1 MILEAIYEGSFDMN
15 SHGFRPKRS
24 CHTALRQIQRTFNGA
39 RWFIEGDIK
48 GFFDNIDHGVMISIL
63 EKRIS
68 DERFLRL
75 IRKFLNAGYLEDWT
89 YHKTY
94 SGTPQGGII
103 SPMLANI
110 YLDQLDRYVREYI
123 QRFDKGKERADNPER
138 IKFEYGKR
146 LAVLKLEKVKDKEQR
161 KFIVKEIKAYDKG
174 RAAISCGVDM
184 DENFR
189 RLKYVRYADDF
200 LCAVIGTKAEAE
212 TIKQDIKVFLQEK
225 LALELSEEKKLST
238 LLLIAAVAAGI
249 DANSAEVTRIAA
261 GDHTMLLTKDG
272 KIYVSG
278 KNDAGQLGDGHYYDS
293 EVSDNHYNATT
304 FKPVEKDGVKFRSV
318 TATLYNSYA
327 IASDGALYAWG
338 QNAYGQLGL
347 VSVGT
352 YSGIYTPTKVDD
364 AKWAVV
370 KGRSTTIVGIH
381 TDGTLWAWGK
391 NLTGQLGI
399 GADSEMKE
407 CAMAPEKVS
416 DERWLDC
423 ASGYYHSTAV
433 KADGTLWAWGDNSQN
448 QVNSS
453 TTAIFTTPQQVGEDT
468 DWTQVQAGLKMSAAL
483 KADGTL
489 WTWGNNEESA
499 LGRAVEGKTDGKP
512 MKAFDKVLSYSVGD
526 MHVLVIKDDYTL
538 WGWGYNLH
546 GELAN
551 GTNRNID
558 TPTQIGTAQ
567 WQTVAAGFYHSV
579 GVQIDGSV
587 WSWGF
592 NRYGQLGLGDDN
604 NRSELSKVD
613 FNPEEGAVAEIAT
626 DSAVKVYPTVAEETI
641 TVSSDATI
649 SSVSIYNANG
659 QKVGFKMVD
668 GTQTSL
674 NVSHLAAGTYF
685 VATESGAGKSV
696 ARFIKK

>member
-1 MILEAIYEGSFDMN
+1 M
-15 SHGFRPKRS
+15 
-24 CHTALRQIQRTFNGA
+24 
-39 RWFIEGDIK
+39 
-48 GFFDNIDHGVMISIL
+48 
-63 EKRIS
+63 
-68 DERFLRL
+68 
-75 IRKFLNAGYLEDWT
+75 
-89 YHKTY
+89 
-94 SGTPQGGII
+94 
-103 SPMLANI
+103 
-110 YLDQLDRYVREYI
+110 
-123 QRFDKGKERADNPER
+123 
-138 IKFEYGKR
+138 
-146 LAVLKLEKVKDKEQR
+146 
-161 KFIVKEIKAYDKG
+161 
-174 RAAISCGVDM
+174 
-184 DENFR
+184 
-189 RLKYVRYADDF
+189 
-200 LCAVIGTKAEAE
+200 
-212 TIKQDIKVFLQEK
+212 
-225 LALELSEEKKLST
+225 KKLST

-249 DANSAEVTRIAA
+249 DANAAEVTRIAA

-416 DERWLDC
+416 DERWIDC

-483 KADGTL
+483 KADGTARIVVTADNAKGYGL
-489 WTWGNNEESA
+489 QS
-499 LGRAVEGKTDGKP
+499 RVKT
-512 MKAFDKVLSYSVGD
+512 
-526 MHVLVIKDDYTL
+526 
-538 WGWGYNLH
+538 
-546 GELAN
+546 
-551 GTNRNID
+551 
-558 TPTQIGTAQ
+558 Q
-567 WQTVAAGFYHSV
+567 V
-579 GVQIDGSV
+579 GVDQPMPAENVSLRVDGGEATLSWTAPTAGKNGGYVGNLTYRVERNDGVVVAEATTETSLTGLQKGKYSLTEYKVTAANESGAASAATSNSVILGDALAMPFKESFDGGTCQHTWCMGAAWDTFTAGNDPKAQDADGTSGLISFCCYSTNVAKGTVSTIVSPAIAVGGQQAYFNFSVYHYSGTFATEDSLTPCAIAADGSV
-587 WSWGF
+587 
-592 NRYGQLGLGDDN
+592 QTLGDPIMRDN
-604 NRSELSKVD
+604 GTTGWKEYSYPLSGNVVCVALKGYSDYGYNIHVD
-613 FNPEEGAVAEIAT
+613 RIAVSTEQSGVSAVEIADNALVTVYNLSGARVAERMQRSDVSTLAPGCYIVRSAT
-626 DSAVKVYPTVAEETI
+626 
-641 TVSSDATI
+641 
-649 SSVSIYNANG
+649 
-659 QKVGFKMVD
+659 
-668 GTQTSL
+668 
-674 NVSHLAAGTYF
+674 
-685 VATESGAGKSV
+685 ATEKV
-696 ARFIKK
+696 IVR

>member
-1 MILEAIYEGSFDMN
+1 M
-15 SHGFRPKRS
+15 
-24 CHTALRQIQRTFNGA
+24 
-39 RWFIEGDIK
+39 
-48 GFFDNIDHGVMISIL
+48 
-63 EKRIS
+63 
-68 DERFLRL
+68 
-75 IRKFLNAGYLEDWT
+75 
-89 YHKTY
+89 
-94 SGTPQGGII
+94 
-103 SPMLANI
+103 
-110 YLDQLDRYVREYI
+110 
-123 QRFDKGKERADNPER
+123 
-138 IKFEYGKR
+138 
-146 LAVLKLEKVKDKEQR
+146 
-161 KFIVKEIKAYDKG
+161 
-174 RAAISCGVDM
+174 
-184 DENFR
+184 
-189 RLKYVRYADDF
+189 
-200 LCAVIGTKAEAE
+200 
-212 TIKQDIKVFLQEK
+212 
-225 LALELSEEKKLST
+225 KKLST

-381 TDGTLWAWGK
+381 TDGTLWAWG
-391 NLTGQLGI
+391 
-399 GADSEMKE
+399 
-407 CAMAPEKVS
+407 
-416 DERWLDC
+416 
-423 ASGYYHSTAV
+423 
-433 KADGTLWAWGDNSQN
+433 DNSQN

-546 GELAN
+546 GELAD
-551 GTNRNID
+551 GTNRNVG

-592 NRYGQLGLGDDN
+592 TATDSSDWAMTTTAL
-604 NRSELSKVD
+604 D

>member
-1 MILEAIYEGSFDMN
+1 M
-15 SHGFRPKRS
+15 
-24 CHTALRQIQRTFNGA
+24 
-39 RWFIEGDIK
+39 
-48 GFFDNIDHGVMISIL
+48 
-63 EKRIS
+63 
-68 DERFLRL
+68 
-75 IRKFLNAGYLEDWT
+75 
-89 YHKTY
+89 
-94 SGTPQGGII
+94 
-103 SPMLANI
+103 
-110 YLDQLDRYVREYI
+110 
-123 QRFDKGKERADNPER
+123 
-138 IKFEYGKR
+138 
-146 LAVLKLEKVKDKEQR
+146 
-161 KFIVKEIKAYDKG
+161 
-174 RAAISCGVDM
+174 
-184 DENFR
+184 
-189 RLKYVRYADDF
+189 
-200 LCAVIGTKAEAE
+200 
-212 TIKQDIKVFLQEK
+212 
-225 LALELSEEKKLST
+225 
-238 LLLIAAVAAGI
+238 IAAVAAGI

-381 TDGTLWAWGK
+381 TDGTLW
-391 NLTGQLGI
+391 
-399 GADSEMKE
+399 
-407 CAMAPEKVS
+407 
-416 DERWLDC
+416 
-423 ASGYYHSTAV
+423 
-433 KADGTLWAWGDNSQN
+433 
-448 QVNSS
+448 
-453 TTAIFTTPQQVGEDT
+453 
-468 DWTQVQAGLKMSAAL
+468 
-483 KADGTL
+483 
-489 WTWGNNEESA
+489 TWGNNEESA

-604 NRSELSKVD
+604 NRAELSKVD

>member
-1 MILEAIYEGSFDMN
+1 M
-15 SHGFRPKRS
+15 
-24 CHTALRQIQRTFNGA
+24 
-39 RWFIEGDIK
+39 
-48 GFFDNIDHGVMISIL
+48 
-63 EKRIS
+63 
-68 DERFLRL
+68 
-75 IRKFLNAGYLEDWT
+75 
-89 YHKTY
+89 
-94 SGTPQGGII
+94 
-103 SPMLANI
+103 
-110 YLDQLDRYVREYI
+110 
-123 QRFDKGKERADNPER
+123 
-138 IKFEYGKR
+138 
-146 LAVLKLEKVKDKEQR
+146 
-161 KFIVKEIKAYDKG
+161 
-174 RAAISCGVDM
+174 
-184 DENFR
+184 
-189 RLKYVRYADDF
+189 
-200 LCAVIGTKAEAE
+200 
-212 TIKQDIKVFLQEK
+212 
-225 LALELSEEKKLST
+225 
-238 LLLIAAVAAGI
+238 IAAVAAGI

-416 DERWLDC
+416 DERWIDC

-433 KADGTLWAWGDNSQN
+433 KADGTLWAWG
-448 QVNSS
+448 
-453 TTAIFTTPQQVGEDT
+453 
-468 DWTQVQAGLKMSAAL
+468 
-483 KADGTL
+483 
-489 WTWGNNEESA
+489 
-499 LGRAVEGKTDGKP
+499 
-512 MKAFDKVLSYSVGD
+512 
-526 MHVLVIKDDYTL
+526 
-538 WGWGYNLH
+538 
-546 GELAN
+546 
-551 GTNRNID
+551 
-558 TPTQIGTAQ
+558 
-567 WQTVAAGFYHSV
+567 
-579 GVQIDGSV
+579 
-587 WSWGF
+587 F

-604 NRSELSKVD
+604 NRAELSKVD

-685 VATESGAGKSV
+685 VATESDAGKSV

>member
-1 MILEAIYEGSFDMN
+1 MKI
-15 SHGFRPKRS
+15 
-24 CHTALRQIQRTFNGA
+24 
-39 RWFIEGDIK
+39 
-48 GFFDNIDHGVMISIL
+48 
-63 EKRIS
+63 
-68 DERFLRL
+68 
-75 IRKFLNAGYLEDWT
+75 
-89 YHKTY
+89 
-94 SGTPQGGII
+94 
-103 SPMLANI
+103 
-110 YLDQLDRYVREYI
+110 
-123 QRFDKGKERADNPER
+123 
-138 IKFEYGKR
+138 
-146 LAVLKLEKVKDKEQR
+146 
-161 KFIVKEIKAYDKG
+161 
-174 RAAISCGVDM
+174 
-184 DENFR
+184 
-189 RLKYVRYADDF
+189 
-200 LCAVIGTKAEAE
+200 
-212 TIKQDIKVFLQEK
+212 
-225 LALELSEEKKLST
+225 LST

-293 EVSDNHYNATT
+293 EISDNHYNATT

-381 TDGTLWAWGK
+381 TDGTLWAWG
-391 NLTGQLGI
+391 
-399 GADSEMKE
+399 
-407 CAMAPEKVS
+407 
-416 DERWLDC
+416 
-423 ASGYYHSTAV
+423 
-433 KADGTLWAWGDNSQN
+433 DNSQN

-453 TTAIFTTPQQVGEDT
+453 TTTIFTTPQQVGEDT

-604 NRSELSKVD
+604 NRAELSKVD

-659 QKVGFKMVD
+659 QKVGFKMVA

>member
-1 MILEAIYEGSFDMN
+1 M
-15 SHGFRPKRS
+15 
-24 CHTALRQIQRTFNGA
+24 
-39 RWFIEGDIK
+39 
-48 GFFDNIDHGVMISIL
+48 
-63 EKRIS
+63 
-68 DERFLRL
+68 
-75 IRKFLNAGYLEDWT
+75 
-89 YHKTY
+89 
-94 SGTPQGGII
+94 
-103 SPMLANI
+103 
-110 YLDQLDRYVREYI
+110 
-123 QRFDKGKERADNPER
+123 
-138 IKFEYGKR
+138 
-146 LAVLKLEKVKDKEQR
+146 
-161 KFIVKEIKAYDKG
+161 
-174 RAAISCGVDM
+174 
-184 DENFR
+184 
-189 RLKYVRYADDF
+189 
-200 LCAVIGTKAEAE
+200 
-212 TIKQDIKVFLQEK
+212 
-225 LALELSEEKKLST
+225 KKLST

-249 DANSAEVTRIAA
+249 DANAAEVTRIAA
-261 GDHTMLLTKDG
+261 GNHTMLLTKDG

-278 KNDAGQLGDGHYYDS
+278 NNDAGQLGDGHYFDS
-293 EVSDNHYNATT
+293 EISDNHYNATT

-381 TDGTLWAWGK
+381 T
-391 NLTGQLGI
+391 
-399 GADSEMKE
+399 
-407 CAMAPEKVS
+407 
-416 DERWLDC
+416 
-423 ASGYYHSTAV
+423 
-433 KADGTLWAWGDNSQN
+433 DGTLWAWGDNSQN

-604 NRSELSKVD
+604 NRAELSKVD

-649 SSVSIYNANG
+649 SSVSVYNANG

>member
-1 MILEAIYEGSFDMN
+1 M
-15 SHGFRPKRS
+15 
-24 CHTALRQIQRTFNGA
+24 
-39 RWFIEGDIK
+39 
-48 GFFDNIDHGVMISIL
+48 
-63 EKRIS
+63 
-68 DERFLRL
+68 
-75 IRKFLNAGYLEDWT
+75 
-89 YHKTY
+89 
-94 SGTPQGGII
+94 
-103 SPMLANI
+103 
-110 YLDQLDRYVREYI
+110 
-123 QRFDKGKERADNPER
+123 
-138 IKFEYGKR
+138 
-146 LAVLKLEKVKDKEQR
+146 
-161 KFIVKEIKAYDKG
+161 
-174 RAAISCGVDM
+174 
-184 DENFR
+184 
-189 RLKYVRYADDF
+189 
-200 LCAVIGTKAEAE
+200 
-212 TIKQDIKVFLQEK
+212 
-225 LALELSEEKKLST
+225 
-238 LLLIAAVAAGI
+238 IAAVAAGI
-249 DANSAEVTRIAA
+249 DANAAEVTRIAA

-278 KNDAGQLGDGHYYDS
+278 KNDAGQLGDGHYFDS
-293 EVSDNHYNATT
+293 EISDNHYNATT

-381 TDGTLWAWGK
+381 TDGTLWAWG
-391 NLTGQLGI
+391 
-399 GADSEMKE
+399 
-407 CAMAPEKVS
+407 
-416 DERWLDC
+416 
-423 ASGYYHSTAV
+423 
-433 KADGTLWAWGDNSQN
+433 DNSQN
-448 QVNSS
+448 QVNNS

-512 MKAFDKVLSYSVGD
+512 MKVFDKVLSYSVGD

-587 WSWGF
+587 WSCGF
-592 NRYGQLGLGDDN
+592 SRYGQLGLGDDN
-604 NRSELSKVD
+604 NRAELSKVD

-626 DSAVKVYPTVAEETI
+626 DSAVKVYPTVVEETI

-649 SSVSIYNANG
+649 SSVSVYNANG

-696 ARFIKK
+696 TRFIKK

>member
-1 MILEAIYEGSFDMN
+1 M
-15 SHGFRPKRS
+15 
-24 CHTALRQIQRTFNGA
+24 
-39 RWFIEGDIK
+39 
-48 GFFDNIDHGVMISIL
+48 
-63 EKRIS
+63 
-68 DERFLRL
+68 
-75 IRKFLNAGYLEDWT
+75 
-89 YHKTY
+89 
-94 SGTPQGGII
+94 
-103 SPMLANI
+103 
-110 YLDQLDRYVREYI
+110 
-123 QRFDKGKERADNPER
+123 
-138 IKFEYGKR
+138 
-146 LAVLKLEKVKDKEQR
+146 
-161 KFIVKEIKAYDKG
+161 
-174 RAAISCGVDM
+174 
-184 DENFR
+184 
-189 RLKYVRYADDF
+189 
-200 LCAVIGTKAEAE
+200 
-212 TIKQDIKVFLQEK
+212 
-225 LALELSEEKKLST
+225 KKLST

-249 DANSAEVTRIAA
+249 DANAAEVTRIAA

-272 KIYVSG
+272 KIYESG

-293 EVSDNHYNATT
+293 EISDNHYNATT

-453 TTAIFTTPQQVGEDT
+453 STTIFTTPQQVGEDT

-483 KADGTL
+483 KADGSL

-604 NRSELSKVD
+604 NRAELSKVD

-685 VATESGAGKSV
+685 VATESDAGKSV

>member
-1 MILEAIYEGSFDMN
+1 M
-15 SHGFRPKRS
+15 
-24 CHTALRQIQRTFNGA
+24 
-39 RWFIEGDIK
+39 
-48 GFFDNIDHGVMISIL
+48 
-63 EKRIS
+63 
-68 DERFLRL
+68 
-75 IRKFLNAGYLEDWT
+75 
-89 YHKTY
+89 
-94 SGTPQGGII
+94 SG
-103 SPMLANI
+103 N
-110 YLDQLDRYVREYI
+110 
-123 QRFDKGKERADNPER
+123 
-138 IKFEYGKR
+138 
-146 LAVLKLEKVKDKEQR
+146 
-161 KFIVKEIKAYDKG
+161 
-174 RAAISCGVDM
+174 
-184 DENFR
+184 
-189 RLKYVRYADDF
+189 
-200 LCAVIGTKAEAE
+200 
-212 TIKQDIKVFLQEK
+212 
-225 LALELSEEKKLST
+225 
-238 LLLIAAVAAGI
+238 
-249 DANSAEVTRIAA
+249 
-261 GDHTMLLTKDG
+261 
-272 KIYVSG
+272 
-278 KNDAGQLGDGHYYDS
+278 NDAGQLGDGHYFDS
-293 EVSDNHYNATT
+293 EISDNHYNATT

-318 TATLYNSYA
+318 TATIYNSYA

-391 NLTGQLGI
+391 NLHGQLGV
-399 GADSEMKE
+399 GADSETKE
-407 CAMAPEKVS
+407 CATTPEKVS

-433 KADGTLWAWGDNSQN
+433 KADGS
-448 QVNSS
+448 
-453 TTAIFTTPQQVGEDT
+453 
-468 DWTQVQAGLKMSAAL
+468 
-483 KADGTL
+483 L
-489 WTWGNNEESA
+489 WTWGSNEESA

-526 MHVLVIKDDYTL
+526 NHVLVIKDDYTL
-538 WGWGYNLH
+538 WGYGYNLH
-546 GELAN
+546 GQLAD

-604 NRSELSKVD
+604 NRAELSKVD

>member
-1 MILEAIYEGSFDMN
+1 M
-15 SHGFRPKRS
+15 
-24 CHTALRQIQRTFNGA
+24 
-39 RWFIEGDIK
+39 
-48 GFFDNIDHGVMISIL
+48 
-63 EKRIS
+63 
-68 DERFLRL
+68 
-75 IRKFLNAGYLEDWT
+75 
-89 YHKTY
+89 
-94 SGTPQGGII
+94 
-103 SPMLANI
+103 
-110 YLDQLDRYVREYI
+110 
-123 QRFDKGKERADNPER
+123 
-138 IKFEYGKR
+138 
-146 LAVLKLEKVKDKEQR
+146 
-161 KFIVKEIKAYDKG
+161 
-174 RAAISCGVDM
+174 
-184 DENFR
+184 
-189 RLKYVRYADDF
+189 
-200 LCAVIGTKAEAE
+200 
-212 TIKQDIKVFLQEK
+212 
-225 LALELSEEKKLST
+225 KKLST

-278 KNDAGQLGDGHYYDS
+278 KNDAGQLGDGHYFDS
-293 EVSDNHYNATT
+293 EISDNHYNATT

-453 TTAIFTTPQQVGEDT
+453 TTTIFTTPQQVGEDT

-483 KADGTL
+483 KADG
-489 WTWGNNEESA
+489 SVQA
-499 LGRAVEGKTDGKP
+499 LGDPIMRDNGTTGWKEYSYPLSGNVVCVALKGYSDYGYNIHVDRIAVSTEQSGVSAVEIADN
-512 MKAFDKVLSYSVGD
+512 A
-526 MHVLVIKDDYTL
+526 LVTV
-538 WGWGYNLH
+538 YNL
-546 GELAN
+546 
-551 GTNRNID
+551 
-558 TPTQIGTAQ
+558 
-567 WQTVAAGFYHSV
+567 S
-579 GVQIDGSV
+579 
-587 WSWGF
+587 
-592 NRYGQLGLGDDN
+592 
-604 NRSELSKVD
+604 
-613 FNPEEGAVAEIAT
+613 GARVAERMQRSDVSTLAPGCYIVRSAT
-626 DSAVKVYPTVAEETI
+626 
-641 TVSSDATI
+641 
-649 SSVSIYNANG
+649 
-659 QKVGFKMVD
+659 
-668 GTQTSL
+668 
-674 NVSHLAAGTYF
+674 
-685 VATESGAGKSV
+685 ATEKV
-696 ARFIKK
+696 IVR

>member
-1 MILEAIYEGSFDMN
+1 MKI
-15 SHGFRPKRS
+15 
-24 CHTALRQIQRTFNGA
+24 
-39 RWFIEGDIK
+39 
-48 GFFDNIDHGVMISIL
+48 
-63 EKRIS
+63 
-68 DERFLRL
+68 
-75 IRKFLNAGYLEDWT
+75 
-89 YHKTY
+89 
-94 SGTPQGGII
+94 
-103 SPMLANI
+103 
-110 YLDQLDRYVREYI
+110 
-123 QRFDKGKERADNPER
+123 
-138 IKFEYGKR
+138 
-146 LAVLKLEKVKDKEQR
+146 
-161 KFIVKEIKAYDKG
+161 
-174 RAAISCGVDM
+174 
-184 DENFR
+184 
-189 RLKYVRYADDF
+189 
-200 LCAVIGTKAEAE
+200 
-212 TIKQDIKVFLQEK
+212 
-225 LALELSEEKKLST
+225 LST

-261 GDHTMLLTKDG
+261 GNHTMLLTKDG

-278 KNDAGQLGDGHYYDS
+278 NNDAGQLGDGHYFDS
-293 EVSDNHYNATT
+293 EISDNHYNATT

-381 TDGTLWAWGK
+381 TDGTLWAWG
-391 NLTGQLGI
+391 
-399 GADSEMKE
+399 
-407 CAMAPEKVS
+407 
-416 DERWLDC
+416 
-423 ASGYYHSTAV
+423 
-433 KADGTLWAWGDNSQN
+433 DNSQN

-453 TTAIFTTPQQVGEDT
+453 TTTIFTTPQQVGEDT

-483 KADGTL
+483 KADGSL

-512 MKAFDKVLSYSVGD
+512 MKVFDKVLSYSVGD

-587 WSWGF
+587 WSCGF

-604 NRSELSKVD
+604 NRAELSKVD

-626 DSAVKVYPTVAEETI
+626 DSAVKVYPTVVEETI

-649 SSVSIYNANG
+649 SSVSVYNANG

-696 ARFIKK
+696 TRFIKK

>member
-1 MILEAIYEGSFDMN
+1 M
-15 SHGFRPKRS
+15 
-24 CHTALRQIQRTFNGA
+24 
-39 RWFIEGDIK
+39 
-48 GFFDNIDHGVMISIL
+48 
-63 EKRIS
+63 
-68 DERFLRL
+68 
-75 IRKFLNAGYLEDWT
+75 
-89 YHKTY
+89 
-94 SGTPQGGII
+94 
-103 SPMLANI
+103 
-110 YLDQLDRYVREYI
+110 
-123 QRFDKGKERADNPER
+123 
-138 IKFEYGKR
+138 
-146 LAVLKLEKVKDKEQR
+146 
-161 KFIVKEIKAYDKG
+161 
-174 RAAISCGVDM
+174 
-184 DENFR
+184 
-189 RLKYVRYADDF
+189 
-200 LCAVIGTKAEAE
+200 
-212 TIKQDIKVFLQEK
+212 
-225 LALELSEEKKLST
+225 KKLST

-453 TTAIFTTPQQVGEDT
+453 TTTIFTTPQQVGVDQPMPAENVSLRVDGGEAT
-468 DWTQVQAGLKMSAAL
+468 LSWTAPTTGKNGGYVGNLTYRVERNDGVVVAEATTETSLTGLQKGKYSLTEYKVTAANESGAASAATSNSVIL
-483 KADGTL
+483 GDALAMPFKESFDGGTCQHTWFMGAAWDTFTAGNDPKTQDADGTSGL
-489 WTWGNNEESA
+489 ISFCCYSTNVAKGTVSTIVSPA
-499 LGRAVEGKTDGKP
+499 IAVGGQQ
-512 MKAFDKVLSYSVGD
+512 AYFNFSVYHYS
-526 MHVLVIKDDYTL
+526 
-538 WGWGYNLH
+538 
-546 GELAN
+546 
-551 GTNRNID
+551 GTFATED
-558 TPTQIGTAQ
+558 SLTPCAI
-567 WQTVAAGFYHSV
+567 AA
-579 GVQIDGSV
+579 DGSV
-587 WSWGF
+587 
-592 NRYGQLGLGDDN
+592 QTLGDPIMRDN
-604 NRSELSKVD
+604 GTTGWKEYSYPLSGNVVCVALKGYSDYGYNIHVD
-613 FNPEEGAVAEIAT
+613 RIAVSTEQSGVSAVEIADNALVTVYNLSGARVAERMQRSDVSTLAPGCYIVRSAT
-626 DSAVKVYPTVAEETI
+626 
-641 TVSSDATI
+641 
-649 SSVSIYNANG
+649 
-659 QKVGFKMVD
+659 
-668 GTQTSL
+668 
-674 NVSHLAAGTYF
+674 
-685 VATESGAGKSV
+685 ATEKV
-696 ARFIKK
+696 IVR

>member
-1 MILEAIYEGSFDMN
+1 
-15 SHGFRPKRS
+15 
-24 CHTALRQIQRTFNGA
+24 
-39 RWFIEGDIK
+39 
-48 GFFDNIDHGVMISIL
+48 
-63 EKRIS
+63 
-68 DERFLRL
+68 
-75 IRKFLNAGYLEDWT
+75 
-89 YHKTY
+89 
-94 SGTPQGGII
+94 
-103 SPMLANI
+103 
-110 YLDQLDRYVREYI
+110 
-123 QRFDKGKERADNPER
+123 
-138 IKFEYGKR
+138 
-146 LAVLKLEKVKDKEQR
+146 
-161 KFIVKEIKAYDKG
+161 
-174 RAAISCGVDM
+174 
-184 DENFR
+184 
-189 RLKYVRYADDF
+189 
-200 LCAVIGTKAEAE
+200 
-212 TIKQDIKVFLQEK
+212 
-225 LALELSEEKKLST
+225 
-238 LLLIAAVAAGI
+238 
-249 DANSAEVTRIAA
+249 
-261 GDHTMLLTKDG
+261 
-272 KIYVSG
+272 
-278 KNDAGQLGDGHYYDS
+278 
-293 EVSDNHYNATT
+293 
-304 FKPVEKDGVKFRSV
+304 
-318 TATLYNSYA
+318 
-327 IASDGALYAWG
+327 
-338 QNAYGQLGL
+338 
-347 VSVGT
+347 
-352 YSGIYTPTKVDD
+352 
-364 AKWAVV
+364 
-370 KGRSTTIVGIH
+370 
-381 TDGTLWAWGK
+381 
-391 NLTGQLGI
+391 
-399 GADSEMKE
+399 MKE

-416 DERWLDC
+416 DERWIDC

-453 TTAIFTTPQQVGEDT
+453 TTTIFTTPQQVGEDT

-567 WQTVAAGFYHSV
+567 WKTVAAGFYHSV

-604 NRSELSKVD
+604 NRAELSKVD

-649 SSVSIYNANG
+649 SSVSVYNANG

>member
-1 MILEAIYEGSFDMN
+1 M
-15 SHGFRPKRS
+15 
-24 CHTALRQIQRTFNGA
+24 
-39 RWFIEGDIK
+39 
-48 GFFDNIDHGVMISIL
+48 
-63 EKRIS
+63 
-68 DERFLRL
+68 
-75 IRKFLNAGYLEDWT
+75 
-89 YHKTY
+89 
-94 SGTPQGGII
+94 
-103 SPMLANI
+103 
-110 YLDQLDRYVREYI
+110 
-123 QRFDKGKERADNPER
+123 
-138 IKFEYGKR
+138 
-146 LAVLKLEKVKDKEQR
+146 
-161 KFIVKEIKAYDKG
+161 
-174 RAAISCGVDM
+174 
-184 DENFR
+184 
-189 RLKYVRYADDF
+189 
-200 LCAVIGTKAEAE
+200 
-212 TIKQDIKVFLQEK
+212 
-225 LALELSEEKKLST
+225 KKLST

-249 DANSAEVTRIAA
+249 DANAAEVTRIAA
-261 GDHTMLLTKDG
+261 GNHTMLLTKDG

-433 KADGTLWAWGDNSQN
+433 KADGTLWAWGDN
-448 QVNSS
+448 
-453 TTAIFTTPQQVGEDT
+453 
-468 DWTQVQAGLKMSAAL
+468 
-483 KADGTL
+483 
-489 WTWGNNEESA
+489 EESA

-604 NRSELSKVD
+604 NRAELSKVD

-626 DSAVKVYPTVAEETI
+626 DSAIKVYPTVAEETI